1 MNFKEVGTRIKN
13 KRLELK
19 LTQEKLAEMTGL
31 SETYIGAIERSTSKC
46 SIETLV
52 KIAQTLN
59 ISMDYLLFGTTT
71 KNIDNHFSK
80 IIKGLPDEK
89 QKLYIEICEA
99 IADKIK

>member
-13 KRLELK
+13 KRLQLE

-52 KIAQTLN
+52 KIAKSLD
-59 ISMDYLLFGTTT
+59 ISMDYLLFGITDE
-71 KNIDNHFSK
+71 NIDNHFSK
-80 IIKGLPDEK
+80 IIKKLPKEK